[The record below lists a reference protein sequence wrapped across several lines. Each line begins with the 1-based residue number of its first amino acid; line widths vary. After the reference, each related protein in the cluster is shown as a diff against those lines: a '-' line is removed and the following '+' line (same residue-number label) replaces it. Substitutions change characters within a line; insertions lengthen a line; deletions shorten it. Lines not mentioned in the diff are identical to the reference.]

1 MKLSHVYVDKD
12 MYWVLM
18 SNIFPFQGHDQK
30 MKNLLNSNFSFKKQ
44 TYSFQVTEIH
54 VNIVFIFIVLYFC
67 GYLLRQ
73 VIDIK
78 FLLSLYR

>member
-1 MKLSHVYVDKD
+1 MIKKWKICLTPIS
-12 MYWVLM
+12 
-18 SNIFPFQGHDQK
+18 
-30 MKNLLNSNFSFKKQ
+30 LLKKQ